1 MQKSY
6 TYILFSQR
14 NGTLYVG
21 VTNDIK
27 RRVKEHKEKLVPGF
41 TQKYGV
47 DKLGFFEEYTDIR
60 FAIERE
66 KEIKGWT
73 RKKKLALLESF
84 NPEWKDLFFEQQSS
98 F

>member
-1 MQKSY
+1 M
-6 TYILFSQR
+6 
-14 NGTLYVG
+14 
-21 VTNDIK
+21 
-27 RRVKEHKEKLVPGF
+27 VPGF

-47 DKLGFFEEYTDIR
+47 DKLGYFEEYTDIR

-84 NPEWKDLFFEQQSS
+84 NPEWKDLFFELQSS